1 VITSLTCH
9 LLDWIIG
16 RPADASPRSIG
27 AQEDNYSGM
36 LTATSRAFHALHRQV
51 IGSCL
56 YKNYTIVMEKMQGKM
71 TKNKKISELFQY
83 LNGRLSK
90 HGTAQ

>member
-1 VITSLTCH
+1 
-9 LLDWIIG
+9 
-16 RPADASPRSIG
+16 
-27 AQEDNYSGM
+27 M

-83 LNGRLSK
+83 RFRLAIPL
-90 HGTAQ
+90 TNNPPTPLF